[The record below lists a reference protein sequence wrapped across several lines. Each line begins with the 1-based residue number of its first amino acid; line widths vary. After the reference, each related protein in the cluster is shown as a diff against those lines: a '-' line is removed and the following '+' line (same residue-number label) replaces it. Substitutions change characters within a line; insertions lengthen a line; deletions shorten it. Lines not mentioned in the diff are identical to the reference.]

1 MTVVTAC
8 CEGVTA
14 SIPAAG
20 VRGSPGVLAAR
31 SIPAMQPGPDR
42 YARALAAGLRSGALW
57 YATITLVMSTVA
69 IAEVLLPEN
78 GVAGVL
84 TPAIGTAVAA
94 AAGLALGLRIPRR
107 LRRIVAVGAFLVME
121 AGFAFYLST
130 LDLSSGLDQTT
141 ASFGFS
147 LFKMALIAYCVNGG
161 RRWAPAAFSIAVVA
175 LSETLCAVLG
185 PRLGYQWGFD
195 GAEFGALGIVVLA
208 SIGFAV
214 ARYRAEAP
222 RRAFARAAD
231 EDALLHTRA
240 IARSRAARVVHDT
253 VLNDLA
259 VLATSEPGPIAPAL
273 AARLSATLELLA
285 TPDWDE
291 APALAAEPR
300 PGGAVAAAV
309 ERASAAG
316 LTVRVDGEL
325 AALDG
330 LPPEVH
336 HALGGAVDQ
345 CLSNI
350 LRHAGTDAA
359 ELTVLPETDGVSVM
373 ITDDGAGF
381 DEESVAPD
389 RLGLAGSVRARIED
403 AGGSVRVFARP
414 GVGTTVLLTVPR
426 AAAPGLIGSD
436 A

>member
-1 MTVVTAC
+1 
-8 CEGVTA
+8 
-14 SIPAAG
+14 
-20 VRGSPGVLAAR
+20 
-31 SIPAMQPGPDR
+31 MQPGPDR
-42 YARALAAGLRSGALW
+42 YARALTAGLRSGALW
-57 YATITLVMSTVA
+57 YATLTLVMSTVA

-78 GVAGVL
+78 GLAGVV

-121 AGFAFYLST
+121 AGFAFYLAT
-130 LDLSSGLDQTT
+130 LHLSSGLDQTT

-147 LFKMALIAYCVNGG
+147 LFKIALIAYCVNSG
-161 RRWAPAAFSIAVVA
+161 RRWAPAAFSIAVVIVC
-175 LSETLCAVLG
+175 ETLCAVLG
-185 PRLGYQWGFD
+185 PRLGYAWGFD

-291 APALAAEPR
+291 APALAAVPR

-316 LTVRVDGEL
+316 ITVRVDGEL
-325 AALDG
+325 AALDD

-350 LRHAGTDAA
+350 VRHAGTDAA

-381 DEESVAPD
+381 DEASVAPD

-403 AGGSVRVFARP
+403 AGGTVRVFARP

-426 AAAPGLIGSD
+426 TATPGLIGSD